1 MTFEDVAVNF
11 TQEEWTLLDQ
21 TQRDLY
27 RDVMLE
33 NYKNLITLGKAGI
46 VSLLSPLWSESFL
59 STCAVKWEYR
69 GNKTGIVLGLRD
81 FTV

>member
-1 MTFEDVAVNF
+1 MNF

-33 NYKNLITLGKAGI
+33 NYKNLIALGKVGI
-46 VSLLSPLWSESFL
+46 VSLLSSL
-59 STCAVKWEYR
+59 
-69 GNKTGIVLGLRD
+69 
-81 FTV
+81 